1 MKQKLLSILTL
12 LVLCVTG
19 AWGDTEI
26 TFSPTNKTQTQSNVT
41 VSSSNNVP
49 SELKIANVEKTN
61 GWKIDSN
68 PVSIVSTSANI
79 TKIVFVG
86 CTNSGASSGS
96 EVCGDIKTSSDGS
109 SYSTIT
115 SGVTIKD
122 ADATDQT
129 NGTGFSMVKN
139 GVSPATT
146 VTVTFSNSQRYVQIA
161 KAASNGKQMNLSSI
175 KVYIAA
181 SDPVDPTITFSN
193 GSYNVGDAALDLST
207 LFESNSSGAV
217 TYSVTDAN
225 GTGATIDGP
234 SFTATTTGTATV
246 RASQA
251 EATGYNAKTAEATI
265 TVTNLSTPTFTV
277 TSATNYIIGN
287 SLSLSS
293 LITDNTSDGT
303 VTYTVKDAGTTS
315 ASISDGVFSAT
326 AAGTAV
332 VTIAV
337 PATSTYK
344 AVSADVTITVS
355 TNPLG
360 SHTLTWNIATVSGS
374 SESNITATSDIG
386 TSSTNSTSTYI
397 TSLTDLT
404 GTTGAQRTTSGKN
417 GNTGKIETPE
427 SYDADKYVSMT
438 FTVANGYK
446 FTPSS
451 VSIKTVAVVTAKD
464 LKFELSDANGSY
476 SVTKTGLST
485 NATAATNTL
494 DFSGCTTSFTGTV
507 TAKIYV
513 YGATDAYRLSTPLE
527 ISGTVEEY
535 TGKTALTGA
544 WTDAAPSFNVGDEAS
559 ESIPTFSVNGGATI
573 DTDYTVA
580 YSKVAGDDLATFTD
594 AGGITAINTA
604 ASGTETIRA
613 TVTLTNTKD
622 YSIATTTY
630 DCVITVEKVAAGL
643 SYKTTA
649 VTKRGNAN
657 YTNELTN
664 PNNLSVTY
672 AITNNGTGSTI
683 NASTGQVTIGN
694 IPGTETITASSD
706 ATDAYLAG
714 EATYTLTIYAETGVA
729 GNADDLVAY
738 SPGDV
743 FIADNITENGYIGLT
758 AGYLYGE
765 SHIYSPNGNS
775 VARNKGKSTIGGVEH
790 YNSLRV
796 KSSSQDPLAFKVDR
810 PCVIT
815 FYAQTTGKTGNEVRT
830 IKVGNAV
837 DDSTYGTISD
847 ANETHTVTI
856 PAAGVV
862 YLTGTGDR
870 FIAGFEV
877 SALTVP
883 VTVAAS
889 GYTSLASS
897 YPLDFANAED
907 DAHNKNLTAFVI
919 SSITSSSVTLTSVE
933 NAPAATGLILKGTA
947 STAYTIPT
955 AESPAAIASNELSA
969 AVTATDVE
977 ANTVYVVSGGVLKL
991 FSGTTIP
998 AGKAYLL
1005 KSKVPNTAQNLSFVF
1020 DETTGISNIEDNRT
1034 ILSGDFYNIAGQRVE
1049 KPGKGIYIVNGRKV
1063 VVK

>member
-225 GTGATIDGP
+225 GTGATIDGT

-277 TSATNYIIGN
+277 TSSTNYIIGN

-355 TNPLG
+355 ANPLG
-360 SHTLTWNIATVSGS
+360 SHTLTWSVGTNTSTVS
-374 SESNITATSDIG
+374 
-386 TSSTNSTSTYI
+386 STQNSTSLYI
-397 TSLTDLT
+397 PTANMTELTLKDLST
-404 GTTGAQRTTSGKN
+404 EDGAKSGLSA
-417 GNTGKIETPE
+417 KIEAVA
-427 SYDADKYVSMT
+427 SYDADKYANVI
-438 FTVANGYK
+438 FTIADGYK
-446 FTPSS
+446 FIPSS
-451 VSIKTVAVVTAKD
+451 VAAVVQAVGTDKNQNAK
-464 LKFELSDANGSY
+464 LVLSDATNSIESGVTSCPGTKSGSPTN
-476 SVTKTGLST
+476 VTLSNSDDVT
-485 NATAATNTL
+485 
-494 DFSGCTTSFTGTV
+494 FTGTV
-507 TAKIYV
+507 TLKIYV
-513 YGATDAYRLSTPLE
+513 YGNAATYRLGPSIT
-527 ISGTVEEY
+527 ISGTVFAE
-535 TGKTALTGA
+535 KALHT
-544 WTDAAPSFNVGDEAS
+544 N
-559 ESIPTFSVNGGATI
+559 
-573 DTDYTVA
+573 
-580 YSKVAGDDLATFTD
+580 
-594 AGGITAINTA
+594 AGGWTSYTPEWNATLSSGAKAYIITDINST
-604 ASGTETIRA
+604 
-613 TVTLTNTKD
+613 
-622 YSIATTTY
+622 
-630 DCVITVEKVAAGL
+630 
-643 SYKTTA
+643 
-649 VTKRGNAN
+649 
-657 YTNELTN
+657 
-664 PNNLSVTY
+664 SVT
-672 AITNNGTGSTI
+672 AT
-683 NASTGQVTIGN
+683 QVT
-694 IPGTETITASSD
+694 T
-706 ATDAYLAG
+706 LKAG
-714 EATYTLTIYAETGVA
+714 EGY
-729 GNADDLVAY
+729 
-738 SPGDV
+738 
-743 FIADNITENGYIGLT
+743 FIN
-758 AGYLYGE
+758 
-765 SHIYSPNGNS
+765 
-775 VARNKGKSTIGGVEH
+775 
-790 YNSLRV
+790 
-796 KSSSQDPLAFKVDR
+796 
-810 PCVIT
+810 
-815 FYAQTTGKTGNEVRT
+815 
-830 IKVGNAV
+830 
-837 DDSTYGTISD
+837 
-847 ANETHTVTI
+847 
-856 PAAGVV
+856 
-862 YLTGTGDR
+862 
-870 FIAGFEV
+870 
-877 SALTVP
+877 
-883 VTVAAS
+883 
-889 GYTSLASS
+889 
-897 YPLDFANAED
+897 
-907 DAHNKNLTAFVI
+907 
-919 SSITSSSVTLTSVE
+919 
-933 NAPAATGLILKGTA
+933 GTA
-947 STAYTIPT
+947 STDY
-955 AESPAAIASNELSA
+955 
-969 AVTATDVE
+969 TATSTTASATSTDGNLLVGRLSSIVINGDGYDKYVLGTNGSGEAGLFLVNSDV
-977 ANTVYVVSGGVLKL
+977 TVG
-991 FSGTTIP
+991 
-998 AGKAYLL
+998 AGKAYLQT
-1005 KSKVPNTAQNLSFVF
+1005 NTNAAAPYLSIVWDDDQTTNINLNVN
-1020 DETTGISNIEDNRT
+1020 DNLNSNAPI
-1034 ILSGDFYNIAGQRVE
+1034 YNLAGQKVSDSY
-1049 KPGKGIYIVNGRKV
+1049 KGIVIVNGKKV
-1063 VVK
+1063 VRK